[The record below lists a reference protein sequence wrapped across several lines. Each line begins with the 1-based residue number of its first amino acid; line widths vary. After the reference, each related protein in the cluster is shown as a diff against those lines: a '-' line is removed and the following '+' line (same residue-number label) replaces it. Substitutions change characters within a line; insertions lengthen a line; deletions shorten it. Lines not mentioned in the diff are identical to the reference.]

1 MVEEGKGLVPG
12 EERLPAPWRYRHFIE
27 GVATEDIV
35 KKVGADPTRVARV
48 FYKHS
53 EAEGGKDQVHI
64 VGSPDV
70 VKEVA
75 DGLESPKRELHTWYI
90 GEAETVEE
98 ERAAVAPALEELVRS
113 IPVPIIQNPKE
124 FIARAFKL
132 PLIAPVTSEEAAKQI
147 GEALKEFSP
156 GKQTREEIE
165 RKGES

>member
-1 MVEEGKGLVPG
+1 MVEEGKGLVPD

-48 FYKHS
+48 FYKH

-124 FIARAFKL
+124 FIARAFRL
-132 PLIAPVTSEEAAKQI
+132 PLIAPVSSEEAAKQL
-147 GEALKEFSP
+147 GEALEGFVP
-156 GKQTREEIE
+156 GKETREEI
-165 RKGES
+165 KGKE